1 MPVCPIRGNPLLDE
15 VGKIVGWV
23 TQQQQQQQPTTT
35 TTTTT
40 TTTAAATAAATYPSY
55 PSYPPHTAQQPPI
68 PGKNNDPPPL
78 YPNPDHSLTLIV
90 P

>member
-15 VGKIVGWV
+15 VGQIVGYV
-23 TQQQQQQQPTTT
+23 
-35 TTTTT
+35 TT
-40 TTTAAATAAATYPSY
+40 TTTAAATYPPYPPYPSY
-55 PSYPPHTAQQPPI
+55 IPHTAQQPPI

-78 YPNPDHSLTLIV
+78 YPNHDHTLTTII